1 MKKNL
6 IKIPVFIYFII
17 ATLLILFLFPR
28 EGKFRYSFMEGRPWT
43 YGLLTAPFDF
53 PIYKTDA
60 EIKQEED
67 SINRHFTPYF
77 LLNRDV
83 EKKQLAE
90 FNEIASH
97 QSGAQWSQV
106 YKRYVERTL
115 KEIYE
120 KGIVSVEDY
129 EFLVNSNYAQLRVFQ
144 NNVGVPRPV
153 SEVFTNRSAYN
164 YLLENLPDYLET
176 DVLRSMDLNTFLHDN
191 LKYDEAMSEK
201 VKQELF
207 QKVSPSSGM
216 VQAGEKIIDR
226 GEIVYPTTYNIL
238 RSLKQIY
245 ERQGGTAQRQVGLF
259 IGVVILVSIL
269 MLCFFLYFFYLRRN
283 IYEKRK
289 DLTFVLFILLLFV
302 VLTELCV
309 NYNLFSVYIIPYAII
324 PLVIRTFFDSRTAQ
338 MTHLIV
344 IFISSM
350 MVSLAFEFIFL
361 QLIVCLVSIYVL
373 KDLTQRSQ
381 LIKCSFYILL
391 TYISLYLGFL
401 LYQDGNFSGLNWFML
416 LYFTIN
422 FIFVMFTYP
431 FIYILEKIFGYI
443 SNVTLVELSDINTP
457 LLQMLSEKSPGTFQ
471 HSLQVSML
479 GTAAA
484 TKVGA
489 NPQLIRTGA
498 LYHDLGKINN
508 PGYFTENRME
518 GADPHASLSLEQSA
532 KIITGH
538 VPDGVKI
545 AQQYDIPESIIKFIR
560 THHGAGKAKYF
571 YNTFKNQFPDKEI
584 NEDAFS
590 YSGNNPDT
598 KETAILMM
606 ADSVEAASRSL
617 KDYSEESVR
626 ALVNKI
632 IDGQIADGLLSN
644 APLTFKNISEVK
656 DVFVDKLVSI
666 YHSRIAYPDL
676 KETPDTQNTTDELH
690 PE

>member
-1 MKKNL
+1 MKTKL

-28 EGKFRYSFMEGRPWT
+28 EGKFRYSFTEGRPWT

-60 EIKQEED
+60 EVKQEED

-83 EKKQLAE
+83 EKKQLIE
-90 FNEIASH
+90 FNEVASR
-97 QSGAQWSQV
+97 QSGAQWSST
-106 YKRYVERTL
+106 YKRYVEQLL

-129 EFLVNSNYAQLRVFQ
+129 EFLTNANYTQLMVLQ
-144 NNVGVPRPV
+144 NNIAVPRPV
-153 SEVFTNRSAYN
+153 NELFTNRTAYN
-164 YLLENLPDYLET
+164 YLFDNLPDYLDP
-176 DVLRSMDLNTFLHDN
+176 DVLRNLGLNTFLHDN
-191 LKYDEAMSEK
+191 LKYDESMSEK

-207 QKVSPSSGM
+207 LKVSPSSGM

-226 GEIVYPTTYNIL
+226 GEIVYPSTYNIL
-238 RSLKQIY
+238 RSLKLIY
-245 ERQGGTAQRQVGLF
+245 ERQGGTVQRQLG
-259 IGVVILVSIL
+259 IIAGIVILISAL
-269 MLCFFLYFFYLRRN
+269 MICFFLYFFYLRRN
-283 IYEKRK
+283 IYENRK
-289 DLTFVLFILLLFV
+289 DLTFVLIILLLFV
-302 VLTELCV
+302 VLTELSV

-338 MTHLIV
+338 MTHLIAV
-344 IFISSM
+344 FISSM

-361 QLIVCLVSIYVL
+361 QLLVCLACIYVL

-381 LIKCSFYILL
+381 LIKCAFYILL

-401 LYQDGNFSGLNWFML
+401 LFQDGNFSGINWLML

-431 FIYILEKIFGYI
+431 FIYILEKIFGYT

-508 PGYFTENRME
+508 PGYFTENRLE
-518 GADPHASLSLEQSA
+518 GADPHANLTLEQSA
-532 KIITGH
+532 RIITSH

-545 AQQYDIPESIIKFIR
+545 AQQYNLPESIIKFIR
-560 THHGAGKAKYF
+560 THHGAGKAKFF
-571 YNTFKNQFPDKEI
+571 YNTFKNQFPDKKI
-584 NEDAFS
+584 NEEAFS

-606 ADSVEAASRSL
+606 ADSIEAASRSL

-626 ALVNKI
+626 SLVNKI
-632 IDGQIADGLLSN
+632 IDGQIADGLLN
-644 APLTFKNISEVK
+644 NVPLTFKNIQEIK

-676 KETPDTQNTTDELH
+676 KEKEVNR
-690 PE
+690 